1 MAKKI
6 IKIANTPRTPKQLE
20 YEKRMEEN
28 YVKILL
34 EDYPARMEEQKKKN
48 EEYYK
53 QLLENDPHTL
63 PFLLFH
69 GTDAKMIGLSKKD
82 RDSLFKIFHNVIDT
96 LWPSFEPII
105 DRLNATGLPRP
116 VGVALTESEEKA
128 YKRIMHDLNILR
140 THKRGNQ
147 LYAYGDFYL
156 DVSLEQAII
165 YAKCAAYGG
174 ELGGLAHS
182 ILEGAKILG
191 FDIMSLGG
199 EEFYRNAGT
208 VLQIAEMQAEPVV
221 FAFAHLE
228 LEKLRDMQGDL
239 VNWVGIVGAPTQH
252 FRYLGEVELDREH
265 ATYMRDY
272 DRLSDLRKALKPY

>member
-1 MAKKI
+1 MAKRT
-6 IKIANTPRTPKQLE
+6 IKIPNIPRTPKQLE
-20 YEKRMEEN
+20 YEKRMEEDD
-28 YVKILL
+28 VKILL

-69 GTDAKMIGLSKKD
+69 GTDAKMVGLSKKD
-82 RDSLFKIFHNVIDT
+82 RDSLFIIFRDVIDT

-105 DRLNATGLPRP
+105 DRLILTGLPRP
-116 VGVALTESEEKA
+116 VGVALTESEEEA
-128 YKRIMHDLNILR
+128 YRRILSGLHLIQWYKKR
-140 THKRGNQ
+140 NQ

-156 DVSLEQAII
+156 DSSLELAIG
-165 YAKCAAYGG
+165 YAKNAAYGG
-174 ELGGLAHS
+174 ELGRMAYS

-191 FDIMSLGG
+191 FDIMSIGG
-199 EEFYRNAGT
+199 EEFHRNAGT
-208 VLQIAEMQAEPVV
+208 VLKIAQMQAEPVV

-228 LEKLRDMQGDL
+228 LEKLRDMQGNL
-239 VNWVGIVGAPTQH
+239 VNWVGIVGVRTQH
-252 FRYLGEVELDREH
+252 FRYLGEVELDGEH
-265 ATYMRDY
+265 ATHVRDY